1 MIRRQ
6 PRSTRTDTLFPYTTL
21 FRSHLVLDHLDLG
34 LVADDLVALLDRA
47 DATDVQAHRGIELQR
62 VAAAGGFRT
71 LAGHH
76 DADLV
81 PQLVD
86 EEHHAVAALDV
97 AGQLAQRL
105 AHQACLQAGQLVAH
119 LAFDLGAR
127 GERRSEEHTYE
138 LQSL

>member
-1 MIRRQ
+1 MF
-6 PRSTRTDTLFPYTTL
+6 LFFFKQKTAYEM
-21 FRSHLVLDHLDLG
+21 RISDWSSDVCSSD
-34 LVADDLVALLDRA
+34 LDRA

-105 AHQACLQAGQLVAH
+105 AH
-119 LAFDLGAR
+119 
-127 GERRSEEHTYE
+127 RSEEHTSE
-138 LQSL
+138 LQSLMSTSYAVFCLKKKK

>member
-1 MIRRQ
+1 MIRRP

-21 FRSHLVLDHLDLG
+21 FRSLDHLDLG
-34 LVADDLVALLDRA
+34 LVADDLVALFDRA

-105 AHQACLQAGQLVAH
+105 AHQACLQAGQL
-119 LAFDLGAR
+119 
-127 GERRSEEHTYE
+127 RSEGHTSE
-138 LQSL
+138 LQ